1 MRYASGDSLYPNPY
15 RNPRKDYET
24 DMAIFSPQDIKD
36 AAKPELHP
44 EGLHR
49 AKVVATVAKRSK
61 SGKDMIKATFR
72 TNAGR
77 VDNHFVWSPESSVAK
92 RIFIQDM
99 AKLGIRDLSGYEDF
113 GVLAE
118 DLLKAEVLI
127 SVAHEEREGTTY
139 ATVKKIDALPS
150 EPVADD
156 EDGPAPPPPP
166 SDDDAPADEPF

>member
-15 RNPRKDYET
+15 GPLKGPDPI
-24 DMAIFSPQDIKD
+24 MAIFSKEDIKD

-49 AKVVATVAKRSK
+49 AKLVTAEAKVSK
-61 SGKDMIKATFR
+61 KGKQMIKATFR
-72 TNAGR
+72 TNHGR
-77 VDNHFVWSPESSVAK
+77 VSTHYVWSPESSVAK

-99 AKLGIRDLSGYEDF
+99 TKLGIGDLSIYDDF
-113 GVLAE
+113 QTLAD

-127 SVAHEEREGTTY
+127 SVAHEEYEGNTF

-156 EDGPAPPPPP
+156 EDGPEAPPPP
-166 SDDDAPADEPF
+166 SDDDAPVDETF